1 MAAALLRKRFKRT
14 KQPTADPA
22 PPATSPTAELATS
35 SPAHTPS
42 STPPPAPTEPP
53 PRSFAQLADV
63 ADEIVASSWDPG
75 LSLRHWVLLELTE
88 CGVVCRAQVYQ
99 EEGNYDMAF
108 VRVATILKLLHDV
121 LPRLHPEWRTLS
133 SDQLGAI
140 HQRIATFS
148 STHASLKSYLVART
162 TTYYSSLS
170 SSSHP
175 TSSPSP
181 ALTLR
186 NTITPAATTYTD
198 STAPPPRLP
207 PPGEVPAGAHP
218 RRAGARER
226 NEGERRTAMGEL
238 RRGLEGMRGLGRPLV
253 GVGTKERAEERRGA
267 LPIPGDEADDEAF
280 ALETRSTGTGDL
292 LPRAQGRRIPK
303 LGESF
308 VSPSPPAASASAAST
323 SHAGPAYPSFLAPA
337 SLALGSALTNE
348 PSAPL
353 PLPGEG
359 ESDEEYSDGAE
370 EQHYDTSYPPA
381 QPANTSP
388 LAPAYPQYLGPSPA
402 PPMQR
407 HYTATSLNPQPAL
420 QLQPH
425 QPLPPQPPQ
434 HLTPPIPPFP
444 PVPPV
449 PPSSFTPPHLHPFPS
464 SNNPLPSAQPH
475 PPVPPFPPPPQPSAP
490 PNFPSIPA
498 PSAPAYPSPD
508 GTSLAP
514 TALPPLTHDAPLPA
528 ALGRSRS
535 LSLASTVSRRE
546 KAGDVRGGLGG
557 VVEVETHEAAEDADS
572 STLATTESGAPL
584 RTLFLPEGLISD
596 FTDTVAARNTARNIE
611 TCGLLLGKLAR
622 DAFTV
627 THLLVPKQ
635 EGTSDTCTTMCEEEV
650 FEFQDRRGLLTLGWI
665 HTHPTQTIFLSSL
678 DLHTHASYQLMLA
691 EAIAVVCSPRHDPSF
706 GVFRLTDPPGLEV
719 VGTCRGE
726 GAFHLHPDLPLYTDV
741 DSDFG
746 HCKVRDLPF
755 ECCDLRT
762 GA

>member
-22 PPATSPTAELATS
+22 PPASSLTAELAPS
-35 SPAHTPS
+35 SAAQTPS
-42 STPPPAPTEPP
+42 STPPPAPTDPP
-53 PRSFAQLADV
+53 PRSFAQLADI

-75 LSLRHWVLLELTE
+75 LPLRHWVRA
-88 CGVVCRAQVYQ
+88 CGSGVCRAQVYQ

-108 VRVATILKLLHDV
+108 VRVATILKLLQDV

-133 SDQLGAI
+133 DEQLGAI

-148 STHASLKSYLVART
+148 AIHASLKSYLVSRT
-162 TTYYSSLS
+162 TTYYSSLPS
-170 SSSHP
+170 SSSSQL

-198 STAPPPRLP
+198 STAPPARLP
-207 PPGEVPAGAHP
+207 SSSSSSAEMPSGAHP

-226 NEGERRTAMGEL
+226 QEGERRTAIGEL

-253 GVGTKERAEERRGA
+253 AGTKERVEDLKGA
-267 LPIPGDEADDEAF
+267 LPIPGDDAEEEAF
-280 ALETRSTGTGDL
+280 ANESRPTGQADL

-303 LGESF
+303 LGETF
-308 VSPSPPAASASAAST
+308 VSPPPPIAVPASAPSAT
-323 SHAGPAYPSFLAPA
+323 HAGPAYPSLHAPTA
-337 SLALGSALTNE
+337 STSGPARTNE

-359 ESDEEYSDGAE
+359 ESDEEYSE
-370 EQHYDTSYPPA
+370 EEEPKQHYIPPYPPVQA
-381 QPANTSP
+381 ANVSP
-388 LAPAYPQYLGPSPA
+388 LAPSYPQYLGPSPSPPTAQHYPSQLLQSLHA
-402 PPMQR
+402 PPQ
-407 HYTATSLNPQPAL
+407 
-420 QLQPH
+420 QPH
-425 QPLPPQPPQ
+425 SHPSFPPQPPQ
-434 HLTPPIPPFP
+434 YPTPPIPPIP

-449 PPSSFTPPHLHPFPS
+449 PPPAFSSHPQHPTPPSTYPQPS
-464 SNNPLPSAQPH
+464 SQTHL
-475 PPVPPFPPPPQPSAP
+475 PVPPFPPPPQPSAP
-490 PNFPSIPA
+490 PNLPSIPA
-498 PSAPAYPSPD
+498 PSAP
-508 GTSLAP
+508 
-514 TALPPLTHDAPLPA
+514 PLQPTHDAPQTSTA

-535 LSLASTVSRRE
+535 LSLASTVSRRMSGRE
-546 KAGDVRGGLGG
+546 GRGGLGG
-557 VVEVETHEAAEDADS
+557 VVEVEVHEEAEDQDDPS
-572 STLATTESGAPL
+572 LVATTESGAPL
-584 RTLFLPEGLISD
+584 RTLFLPERLIPH
-596 FTDTVAARNTARNIE
+596 FTDIVAARNTARNIE
-611 TCGLLLGKLAR
+611 TCGLLLGRLAR
-622 DAFTV
+622 DVFTV

-635 EGTSDTCTTMCEEEV
+635 EGTSDTCTTMNEEEV

-665 HTHPTQTIFLSSL
+665 HTHPSQTIFLSSL
-678 DLHTHASYQLMLA
+678 DLHTHASYQVMLA

-719 VGTCRGE
+719 VGTCRGQ
-726 GAFHLHPDLPLYTDV
+726 GAFHPHLDLPLYTDV